1 LLALSIYP
9 VDRRGC
15 SDLPVCSSIESERFG
30 RRRETKRKSPSFL
43 SFWFGFVVA
52 SFGPRGGAHRFYKN
66 PIFAAFSAVE
76 IDRFPDLR
84 LRVLAVR
91 SEAQQSEHAASRE
104 SIREKLQILLGAT
117 EREQVTA
124 EGKGKGGGG
133 AGDEGCYQL

>member
-1 LLALSIYP
+1 M
-9 VDRRGC
+9 
-15 SDLPVCSSIESERFG
+15 
-30 RRRETKRKSPSFL
+30 
-43 SFWFGFVVA
+43 VA

-104 SIREKLQILLGAT
+104 SIREKILLGAT

>member
-1 LLALSIYP
+1 MRSPYILWTGEDALIYLS
-9 VDRRGC
+9 VLRSSLR
-15 SDLPVCSSIESERFG
+15 DLGGR

-104 SIREKLQILLGAT
+104 SIREKILLGAT

>member
-1 LLALSIYP
+1 MGG
-9 VDRRGC
+9 R
-15 SDLPVCSSIESERFG
+15 

-104 SIREKLQILLGAT
+104 SIREKVIPFLLPFPM
-117 EREQVTA
+117 Q
-124 EGKGKGGGG
+124 GKYGGLVGLPPYDHEIWVLEMRDG
-133 AGDEGCYQL
+133 